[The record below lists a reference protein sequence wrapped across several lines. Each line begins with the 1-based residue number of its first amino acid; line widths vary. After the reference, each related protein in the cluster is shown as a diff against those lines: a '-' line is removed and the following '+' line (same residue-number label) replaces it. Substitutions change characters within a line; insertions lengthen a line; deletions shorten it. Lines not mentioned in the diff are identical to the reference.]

1 MKVSIVTVVFNS
13 VSVIEETILS
23 VIYQKNASLEYIVI
37 DGNSTDGTQ
46 NIISKYIHHIN
57 VFISEPD
64 KGIFDAMNKS
74 LKYVTGEYVIFL
86 NAGDKFVNNHVL
98 SDVFQN
104 YNFDDELIYGDTY
117 FENEL
122 GFILQKSN
130 AIYVHNPTK
139 KDLIFKSQGF
149 CHQSLFTKASRLKEI
164 LFNLDYP
171 IGADYDTTAR
181 IYFTGNRKIRY
192 VKQAISVFDDR
203 FGGASHNKIGVVL
216 DERYIMFDYKNRYD
230 FLLRKYLYI
239 YKLYIKN
246 ILHYLF
252 PNMVKKYRQRK
263 YINRDIQ

>member
-1 MKVSIVTVVFNS
+1 M
-13 VSVIEETILS
+13 
-23 VIYQKNASLEYIVI
+23 
-37 DGNSTDGTQ
+37 
-46 NIISKYIHHIN
+46 
-57 VFISEPD
+57 
-64 KGIFDAMNKS
+64 
-74 LKYVTGEYVIFL
+74 IFL

-263 YINRDIQ
+263 YINKLPE

>member
-164 LFNLDYP
+164 LFNLD
-171 IGADYDTTAR
+171 R
-181 IYFTGNRKIRY
+181 
-192 VKQAISVFDDR
+192 
-203 FGGASHNKIGVVL
+203 L
-216 DERYIMFDYKNRYD
+216 
-230 FLLRKYLYI
+230 
-239 YKLYIKN
+239 
-246 ILHYLF
+246 
-252 PNMVKKYRQRK
+252 
-263 YINRDIQ
+263 